1 MCYQLKSE
9 ENCGEFFFKISK
21 FGFFFSGKKLEY
33 CDEMLSAILR
43 GRQAGDHWQEVL
55 ARFGYRSE
63 R

>member
-1 MCYQLKSE
+1 MAKKIKFKFQNLA
-9 ENCGEFFFKISK
+9 FFF
-21 FGFFFSGKKLEY
+21 GGKTLEY